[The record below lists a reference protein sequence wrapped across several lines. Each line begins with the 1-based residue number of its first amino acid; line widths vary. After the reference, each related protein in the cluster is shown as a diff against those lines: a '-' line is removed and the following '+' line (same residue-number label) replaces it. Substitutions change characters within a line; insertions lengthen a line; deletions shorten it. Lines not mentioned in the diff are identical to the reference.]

1 MQRYGW
7 VVVTCVALAA
17 AGACKKKS
25 EPTATTPAADAAATS
40 AATDAVAAVDAAG
53 AAAPDVPVASDAG
66 PAAPPA
72 GGGMQLLASL
82 MGGGAGGAGLAAP
95 SAPPPGPGLMDLLR
109 PGARRALEAAEE
121 SPLAAAMSAAEL
133 AGALADAKA
142 TGEAVAVQSTD
153 DSPQPAVP
161 PYDPADPCG
170 AFVPTLVLCLKAELG
185 ETLEEDEVERAT
197 AECRTE
203 FAGWDDAQRAKLRE
217 CMAAPNCA
225 AKLACVTE
233 LEDAVDGGEGGDT
246 TGGTAIGPLPA
257 DADFCTKLAY
267 RTTEC
272 VDLPATSELLQP
284 QIEEC
289 RRELDSIPAE
299 LRAKWETCFER
310 PCDQLFECMSDVEP
324 EDLDVPDAPTSAGGL
339 GSLPVPDP
347 AAVAALPPQ
356 VRQLCTQFA
365 GKFDSCWDT
374 LVGAAGGLADPS
386 VAGSM
391 SGMRA
396 ELLTA
401 VNNACL
407 EAAIGSPQMFESMFG
422 LFRPCFAVPCAQF
435 QDCLMNA
442 TTGVVAP

>member
-7 VVVTCVALAA
+7 VVVTCVAFAA
-17 AGACKKKS
+17 AGACKKRS
-25 EPTATTPAADAAATS
+25 EPTGAEPVADAAAS
-40 AATDAVAAVDAAG
+40 AAPDAVAVVDAGG
-53 AAAPDVPVASDAG
+53 APAPDAALAADAG
-66 PAAPPA
+66 PAAPPP

-82 MGGGAGGAGLAAP
+82 MGGGMGGPGLAAP
-95 SAPPPGPGLMDLLR
+95 SAAPPGLGMMDLLR
-109 PGARRALEAAEE
+109 PAAGRALEAAEE

-133 AGALADAKA
+133 ASALADAKA
-142 TGEAVAVQSTD
+142 TGEAVAVPSAND
-153 DSPQPAVP
+153 APRPAVP

-170 AFVPTLVLCLKAELG
+170 AFVPTLIGCIVAELG
-185 ETLEEDEVERAT
+185 ETLEEDEIARAT
-197 AECRTE
+197 ADCRTE
-203 FAGWDDAQRAKLRE
+203 FARWTGAQQAKLRE

-233 LEDAVDGGEGGDT
+233 LEDAVDGDEGGGDT
-246 TGGTAIGPLPA
+246 TGGAVIGPLPPN
-257 DADFCTKLAY
+257 ADFCTKLAY

-272 VDLPATSELLQP
+272 ADLPATSELLQP

-289 RRELDSIPAE
+289 RRELGSIPAE
-299 LRAKWETCFER
+299 MRAQWETCFER
-310 PCDQLFECMSDVEP
+310 PCAQLFECMSDVDPAE
-324 EDLDVPDAPTSAGGL
+324 LDGPGSPTSPGGL
-339 GSLPVPDP
+339 GALAGPDP

-374 LVGAAGGLADPS
+374 LLGAAGGLDDPS

-391 SGMRA
+391 AGMRA

-422 LFRPCFAVPCAQF
+422 MFRPCFAVPCAQF

-442 TTGVVAP
+442 TTGMVAP